1 LQSSKLNDWFIGLAQ
16 ATSHELWREAC
27 LAYANQLIKEEEVLK
42 GKIIDCIF
50 FLLLFDRLV
59 NKTIVY

>member
-42 GKIIDCIF
+42 GKIIDCI
-50 FLLLFDRLV
+50 LFSASF
-59 NKTIVY
+59 

>member
-1 LQSSKLNDWFIGLAQ
+1 MNDWFIVLAQ

-42 GKIIDCIF
+42 GKIIDCI
-50 FLLLFDRLV
+50 LFSASF
-59 NKTIVY
+59 

>member
-1 LQSSKLNDWFIGLAQ
+1 
-16 ATSHELWREAC
+16 
-27 LAYANQLIKEEEVLK
+27 LK

-59 NKTIVY
+59 NKTIVYWEFLKVIWNERVRSVFRILDA